1 MHINRRNKGCSGS
14 LTAALTRSRPR
25 HHYRSAFRA
34 DRSALS
40 APATPGSVATD
51 ESAAA
56 SCSSVGGDR
65 GADRPTVVRVVQR
78 AAHRHVGDV
87 VDLGR
92 LALTARVAEL
102 TPMIVTLKD
111 LLANHA
117 PVAVVPERAVFTLAH
132 RSLSKHFGQGG
143 IGSERLLETGAQ

>member
-1 MHINRRNKGCSGS
+1 
-14 LTAALTRSRPR
+14 
-25 HHYRSAFRA
+25 
-34 DRSALS
+34 
-40 APATPGSVATD
+40 
-51 ESAAA
+51 
-56 SCSSVGGDR
+56 
-65 GADRPTVVRVVQR
+65 
-78 AAHRHVGDV
+78 V